1 MGFPGQPYG
10 QGRPDGRGVSESPGR
25 PPGESVSGQPGEPG
39 FPADPGYAGDA
50 GHPAEAGAAQAGYQ
64 PASYQQTPGYPAG
77 HDNRQWSGRVNG
89 MAIAALVCG
98 IAQFLLWFFLLVP
111 GFIVALMALIFGLAW
126 LRSSGAAR
134 VARGWRSPGSCSA
147 ASACSA
153 AWSGESCSPQE
164 RRISTITT
172 ISRPFR
178 CGTAG
183 RGAAR
188 GPRGAACRPAA
199 LGFGPGGSVF
209 W

>member
-111 GFIVALMALIFGLAW
+111 GFIVALMALIFGLAG
-126 LRSSGAAR
+126 LAQIKRR
-134 VARGWRSPGSCSA
+134 
-147 ASACSA
+147 
-153 AWSGESCSPQE
+153 GESGKGMA
-164 RRISTITT
+164 ITG
-172 ISRPFR
+172 IVLGGLGVLSGVVWGVLFAA
-178 CGTAG
+178 GTSH
-183 RGAAR
+183 
-188 GPRGAACRPAA
+188 
-199 LGFGPGGSVF
+199 FHYHNY
-209 W
+209 